1 MLYLLHKITEMENE
15 KAIVITGAAGFIAS
29 CLVGYFN
36 KKGVHNLILVDDF
49 SDERKSANL
58 AQKHFLKKIHRDQF
72 ILWMKQHPNQVAHV
86 YHLGARTD
94 TTEMDY
100 EIHKKLNLNYS
111 KDLWECCTEQGIPMV
126 YASSAATYG
135 NGEFGYKDEEH
146 LSEKLVPL
154 NPYGRSKNEFDIW
167 AIAQK
172 KAPPFW
178 AGVKF
183 FNVYGPNEYHKNRMA
198 SVIFHAF
205 NQIKETGEVML
216 FRSHNPDYKDGEQ
229 LRDFIFVKDIIAIIT
244 WLMEN
249 QPQSG
254 LYNAGTGTAR
264 SFLALVK
271 AIFKTLELPEKINFK
286 DTPEDIRDKYQY
298 FTEADMGKIQ
308 TVGFDKKMYT
318 LEEGIEEY
326 VRQYLLNTEYF

>member
-1 MLYLLHKITEMENE
+1 
-15 KAIVITGAAGFIAS
+15 
-29 CLVGYFN
+29 
-36 KKGVHNLILVDDF
+36 LVDDF

-135 NGEFGYKDEEH
+135 NGEFGYKDEED

-198 SVIFHAF
+198 SVVFHAF
-205 NQIKETGEVML
+205 NQIQSTDKLKL
-216 FRSHNPDYKDGEQ
+216 FRSHHSDFEDGKQ
-229 LRDFIFVKDIIAIIT
+229 LRDFIYVKDVVSVCNF
-244 WLMEN
+244 LMHHRVE
-249 QPQSG
+249 SG
-254 LYNAGTGTAR
+254 IYNLGTGKAR
-264 SFLALVK
+264 TF
-271 AIFKTLELPEKINFK
+271 FELGESVFNSLRKKIQIEFV
-286 DTPEDIRDKYQY
+286 DIPQDIRDKYQY
-298 FTEADMGKIQ
+298 FTQAEMQKLHSQGYNE
-308 TVGFDKKMYT
+308 TFYT
-318 LEEGIEEY
+318 LEEGINDY
-326 VRQYLLNTEYF
+326 VNTYLFCNEFY